1 MFTTKNTIRTIILI
15 MLSVMAV
22 ACTSSITDG
31 VMPSQEGTL
40 RLLVQAED
48 SYLNIETRESQP
60 LTNLTGYTLTLN
72 GTTTESETVTSQS
85 ITLDAN
91 TAKLK
96 AGTYTLTA
104 SNQTAA
110 TTGAGCPWHE
120 GTSAQFT
127 IAAGGNT
134 AVTLDLG
141 KPKNAELKI
150 VLSKDFSANYGSL
163 NLTFTDGK
171 RVLSV
176 TADSTLYLMP
186 GSIPYSL
193 TANARQDTHIQ
204 DASLQGTLT
213 LTAGTTQT
221 LTLSIQPITGLIRI
235 DTGKEY
241 DGEFE

>member
-1 MFTTKNTIRTIILI
+1 
-15 MLSVMAV
+15 MAV

-48 SYLNIETRESQP
+48 SYLSIETRASQP
-60 LTNLTGYTLTLN
+60 LRDLTGYTLTLN
-72 GTTTESETVTSQS
+72 GQTTKGETVTNQT
-85 ITLDAN
+85 ITLDANN

-96 AGTYTLTA
+96 AGIYTLTA

-110 TTGAGCPWHE
+110 TTDAGCPWHE

-150 VLSKDFSANYGSL
+150 VLSEDFSANYEKL
-163 NLTFTDGK
+163 NLTFTDGN

-176 TADSTLYLMP
+176 TTASTLYLMP

-193 TANARQDTHIQ
+193 IADARKGTYIQ

-221 LTLSIQPITGLIRI
+221 LPLSVQPITGLIRI

>member
-1 MFTTKNTIRTIILI
+1 

-72 GTTTESETVTSQS
+72 GTTTEGETVTSQS

-91 TAKLK
+91 NTARLEP
-96 AGTYTLTA
+96 GTYTLTA

-150 VLSKDFSANYGSL
+150 VLSESFSNNYESL
-163 NLTFTDGK
+163 NLTFTDGN

-176 TADSTLYLMP
+176 TTASTLYLMP
-186 GSIPYSL
+186 GSIPYIL
-193 TANARQDTHIQ
+193 TADARKGTYIQ

-221 LTLSIQPITGLIRI
+221 LTLSIQPSTGLIRI
-235 DTGKEY
+235 ETGGTH

>member
-1 MFTTKNTIRTIILI
+1 M
-15 MLSVMAV
+15 
-22 ACTSSITDG
+22 
-31 VMPSQEGTL
+31 
-40 RLLVQAED
+40 LVQAED
-48 SYLNIETRESQP
+48 SYLNIETRESQR
-60 LTNLTGYTLTLN
+60 LKSLTGYTLTLN
-72 GTTTESETVTSQS
+72 STTTEGETVTSQS

-91 TAKLK
+91 STAKLK

-110 TTGAGCPWHE
+110 TRGAGCPWHE
-120 GTSAQFT
+120 GTSAQLT

-150 VLSKDFSANYGSL
+150 VLSKTFLDNYESL

-193 TANARQDTHIQ
+193 IADARKGTYIQ

-221 LTLSIQPITGLIRI
+221 LTLSVQPITGLIRI
-235 DTGKEY
+235 DTGNEY
-241 DGEFE
+241 GGEFE

>member
-1 MFTTKNTIRTIILI
+1 
-15 MLSVMAV
+15 MAV

-60 LTNLTGYTLTLN
+60 LKSLTGYTLTLN
-72 GTTTESETVTSQS
+72 GTTTEDETVTSQS
-85 ITLDAN
+85 ITLDANN

-110 TTGAGCPWHE
+110 TRDAGCPWHE

-150 VLSKDFSANYGSL
+150 VLAKDFTNLYKTL
-163 NLTFTDGK
+163 NIIFTDDN

-176 TADSTLYLMP
+176 TTASTLYLMP
-186 GSIPYSL
+186 GSIPYTL
-193 TANARQDTHIQ
+193 TADARKDTHIQ
-204 DASLQGTLT
+204 DASLQGTLA

-221 LTLSIQPITGLIRI
+221 LTLSIQPITGLIMI
-235 DTGKEY
+235 ETGGKH

>member
-1 MFTTKNTIRTIILI
+1 

-60 LTNLTGYTLTLN
+60 LTSLTGYTLTLN
-72 GTTTESETVTSQS
+72 STTTEGETVTSQS

-91 TAKLK
+91 NTARLEP
-96 AGTYTLTA
+96 GTYTLTA

-150 VLSKDFSANYGSL
+150 VLSESFSNNYESL
-163 NLTFTDGK
+163 NLTFTDGN

-176 TADSTLYLMP
+176 TTASTLYLMP
-186 GSIPYSL
+186 GSIPYIL
-193 TANARQDTHIQ
+193 TADARKGTYIQ

-235 DTGKEY
+235 ETGDKH

>member
-1 MFTTKNTIRTIILI
+1 

-31 VMPSQEGTL
+31 VMPSEEGTL

-60 LTNLTGYTLTLN
+60 LTYTLTLN
-72 GTTTESETVTSQS
+72 GTTTEGETVTSQS

-91 TAKLK
+91 NTAKLK
-96 AGTYTLTA
+96 AGIYTLTA
-104 SNQTAA
+104 SNQTEA
-110 TTGAGCPWHE
+110 TKGAGCPWHE

-150 VLSKDFSANYGSL
+150 VLSGAFSNKYESL
-163 NLTFTDGK
+163 NLTFTDDK

-176 TADSTLYLMP
+176 TTDSTLYLMP
-186 GSIPYSL
+186 GSIPYTL
-193 TANARQDTHIQ
+193 TADARKDTHIQ
-204 DASLQGTLT
+204 DASLTGTLT

-221 LTLSIQPITGLIRI
+221 LTLSVQPITGLIMI
-235 DTGKEY
+235 ETGGTH

>member
-1 MFTTKNTIRTIILI
+1 

-48 SYLNIETRESQP
+48 SYLNIETRETQP
-60 LTNLTGYTLTLN
+60 LTSYTLTLN
-72 GTTTESETVTSQS
+72 GTTTEDETVTSQS

-91 TAKLK
+91 NTAKLK
-96 AGTYTLTA
+96 AGTYTITA
-104 SNQTAA
+104 SNQTTA

-141 KPKNAELKI
+141 KPKNAELQI
-150 VLSKDFSANYGSL
+150 VLSEAFSNNYESL
-163 NLTFTDGK
+163 NLTFTDGN

-176 TADSTLYLMP
+176 MTASTLYLMP
-186 GSIPYSL
+186 GSIPYTL
-193 TANARQDTHIQ
+193 TADARKGTHIQ
-204 DASLQGTLT
+204 DASLQGTLA

-221 LTLSIQPITGLIRI
+221 LTLSVQPITGLIRI

>member
-1 MFTTKNTIRTIILI
+1 M
-15 MLSVMAV
+15 
-22 ACTSSITDG
+22 
-31 VMPSQEGTL
+31 
-40 RLLVQAED
+40 LVQAED

-60 LTNLTGYTLTLN
+60 LTSLTGYTLTLN
-72 GTTTESETVTSQS
+72 STTTEGETVTSQS

-91 TAKLK
+91 NTARLEP
-96 AGTYTLTA
+96 GTYTLTA

-150 VLSKDFSANYGSL
+150 VLSESFSNNYESL
-163 NLTFTDGK
+163 NLTFTDGN

-176 TADSTLYLMP
+176 TTASTLYLMP
-186 GSIPYSL
+186 GSIPYIL
-193 TANARQDTHIQ
+193 TADARKGTYIQ
-204 DASLQGTLT
+204 DASLQG
-213 LTAGTTQT
+213 T

-235 DTGKEY
+235 ETGGTH

>member
-1 MFTTKNTIRTIILI
+1 

-31 VMPSQEGTL
+31 VVPSEEGTL

-60 LTNLTGYTLTLN
+60 LTSLTDYTLTDYTLTLN
-72 GTTTESETVTSQS
+72 GTTTEGETVTSQS

-91 TAKLK
+91 NTAKLK
-96 AGTYTLTA
+96 AGIYTLTA

-110 TTGAGCPWHE
+110 TTDAGCPWHE

-163 NLTFTDGK
+163 NLTFTDGN
-171 RVLSV
+171 RLLSV

-193 TANARQDTHIQ
+193 IADAKQGTYIQ
-204 DASLQGTLT
+204 DASLTGNLT

-221 LTLSIQPITGLIRI
+221 LTLSVQPITGLIRI

>member
-1 MFTTKNTIRTIILI
+1 
-15 MLSVMAV
+15 MAV

-31 VMPSQEGTL
+31 VMPSEEGTL

-60 LTNLTGYTLTLN
+60 LTSLTDYTLTDYTLTLN
-72 GTTTESETVTSQS
+72 GTTTEGETVTSQS
-85 ITLDAN
+85 ITLDANN

-110 TTGAGCPWHE
+110 TRGAGCPWHE

-150 VLSKDFSANYGSL
+150 VLSKAFSDNYETL
-163 NLTFTDGK
+163 HLTFTDGN

-176 TADSTLYLMP
+176 TAASTLYLMP
-186 GSIPYSL
+186 GSIPYTL
-193 TANARQDTHIQ
+193 TANARQGTHIQ

-221 LTLSIQPITGLIRI
+221 LTLSIQPITGLIKI
-235 DTGKEY
+235 ETGGTH

>member
-1 MFTTKNTIRTIILI
+1 
-15 MLSVMAV
+15 MAV

-31 VMPSQEGTL
+31 VMPSEEGTL

-60 LTNLTGYTLTLN
+60 LLTDYTLTLN
-72 GTTTESETVTSQS
+72 GTTTDSETVTSQS
-85 ITLDAN
+85 ITLDANN

-104 SNQTAA
+104 SNQTEA

-150 VLSKDFSANYGSL
+150 VLSKTFLANYESL
-163 NLTFTDGK
+163 NLTFTDGN
-171 RVLSV
+171 RLLSV
-176 TADSTLYLMP
+176 TTDSTLYLMP
-186 GSIPYSL
+186 GSIPYTL
-193 TANARQDTHIQ
+193 TADARKDTHIQ

-221 LTLSIQPITGLIRI
+221 LTLSVQPITGLIMI
-235 DTGKEY
+235 ETGGTH

>member
-1 MFTTKNTIRTIILI
+1 M
-15 MLSVMAV
+15 
-22 ACTSSITDG
+22 
-31 VMPSQEGTL
+31 
-40 RLLVQAED
+40 LVQAED

-60 LTNLTGYTLTLN
+60 PTSLTGYTLTLN
-72 GTTTESETVTSQS
+72 GTTTEGETVPSQS
-85 ITLDAN
+85 ITLDANN

-110 TTGAGCPWHE
+110 TKDAGCPWHE

-141 KPKNAELKI
+141 KPENAELKI
-150 VLSKDFSANYGSL
+150 VLSGAFSNKYESL
-163 NLTFTDGK
+163 NLTFTDGN

-176 TADSTLYLMP
+176 TTASTLYLMP
-186 GSIPYSL
+186 GSIPYTL
-193 TANARQDTHIQ
+193 TADAGQGTHIQ

-235 DTGKEY
+235 ETGDKH

>member
-1 MFTTKNTIRTIILI
+1 

-48 SYLNIETRESQP
+48 SYLNIETRE
-60 LTNLTGYTLTLN
+60 LTSLTDYTLTLN
-72 GTTTESETVTSQS
+72 GTTTDGEAVTSQS
-85 ITLDAN
+85 ITLDDNN

-110 TTGAGCPWHE
+110 TRDAGCPWHE

-150 VLSKDFSANYGSL
+150 VLSEDFLANYESL
-163 NLTFTDGK
+163 NLTFTDGN
-171 RVLSV
+171 RLLSV
-176 TADSTLYLMP
+176 MTDSTLYLMP
-186 GSIPYSL
+186 GSIPYTL

-204 DASLQGTLT
+204 DASLTGNLT

-221 LTLSIQPITGLIRI
+221 LTLSVQPITGLIRI
-235 DTGKEY
+235 DTGNEY
-241 DGEFE
+241 GGEFE

>member
-1 MFTTKNTIRTIILI
+1 

-31 VMPSQEGTL
+31 VVPSQEGTL
-40 RLLVQAED
+40 CLHVQAEND
-48 SYLNIETRESQP
+48 YLSIETRASQP
-60 LTNLTGYTLTLN
+60 LRDLTGYTLTLN
-72 GTTTESETVTSQS
+72 GQTTKGETVTNQT
-85 ITLDAN
+85 ITLDANN

-110 TTGAGCPWHE
+110 TEGTGCPWHK

-141 KPKNAELKI
+141 KPKNAELKV
-150 VLSKDFSANYGSL
+150 VLSEGFSANYGSL
-163 NLTFTDGK
+163 NLTFTDGN

-176 TADSTLYLMP
+176 TTASTLYLMP
-186 GSIPYSL
+186 GTIPYTL
-193 TANARQDTHIQ
+193 TADARKESHIQ
-204 DASLQGTLT
+204 DASLTGTLT

-221 LTLSIQPITGLIRI
+221 LTLNVQPITGLIRI

>member
-1 MFTTKNTIRTIILI
+1 M
-15 MLSVMAV
+15 
-22 ACTSSITDG
+22 
-31 VMPSQEGTL
+31 
-40 RLLVQAED
+40 LVQAED

-72 GTTTESETVTSQS
+72 GTTTEDETVTSQS
-85 ITLDAN
+85 ITLDTIN

-110 TTGAGCPWHE
+110 TRGAGCPWHE

-150 VLSKDFSANYGSL
+150 VLSGAFSNKYESL

-176 TADSTLYLMP
+176 TTTSTLYLMP
-186 GSIPYSL
+186 GSIPYTL
-193 TANARQDTHIQ
+193 TANARKDTHIQ

-221 LTLSIQPITGLIRI
+221 LTLSIQPITGLIGI
-235 DTGKEY
+235 ETGDTH

>member
-1 MFTTKNTIRTIILI
+1 M
-15 MLSVMAV
+15 
-22 ACTSSITDG
+22 
-31 VMPSQEGTL
+31 
-40 RLLVQAED
+40 LVQAED
-48 SYLNIETRESQP
+48 SYLNIETREAQHIERTS
-60 LTNLTGYTLTLN
+60 LTGYTLTLN
-72 GTTTESETVTSQS
+72 GTTTEGETVTSQS
-85 ITLDAN
+85 ITLDANN

-110 TTGAGCPWHE
+110 TKDAGCPWHE

-150 VLSKDFSANYGSL
+150 VLAEAFTNLYKTL
-163 NLTFTDGK
+163 NLTFTDGN

-176 TADSTLYLMP
+176 TTASTLYLMP
-186 GSIPYSL
+186 GSIPYTL
-193 TANARQDTHIQ
+193 TADAKQGTYIQ
-204 DASLQGTLT
+204 DASLTGNLT

-221 LTLSIQPITGLIRI
+221 LTLSVRPITGLIMI
-235 DTGKEY
+235 ETGDTH

>member
-1 MFTTKNTIRTIILI
+1 
-15 MLSVMAV
+15 MAV
-22 ACTSSITDG
+22 ACTSPITDG

-48 SYLNIETRESQP
+48 SYLNIETREAQHIERTS
-60 LTNLTGYTLTLN
+60 LTGYTLTLN
-72 GTTTESETVTSQS
+72 GTTTEGETVTSQS
-85 ITLDAN
+85 ITLDANN

-104 SNQTAA
+104 SNLTAA
-110 TTGAGCPWHE
+110 TEGTGCPWHE

-176 TADSTLYLMP
+176 TTDSTLYLMP
-186 GSIPYSL
+186 GSIPYTL
-193 TANARQDTHIQ
+193 TADARKGTYIQ

-235 DTGKEY
+235 ETGDTH

>member
-1 MFTTKNTIRTIILI
+1 

-48 SYLNIETRESQP
+48 SYLNIETREAQHIERTS
-60 LTNLTGYTLTLN
+60 LTGYTLTLN
-72 GTTTESETVTSQS
+72 GTTTEGETVTSQS
-85 ITLDAN
+85 ITLDANN

-104 SNQTAA
+104 SNQTEA
-110 TTGAGCPWHE
+110 TTDAGCPWHE

-193 TANARQDTHIQ
+193 IADAKQGTYIQ
-204 DASLQGTLT
+204 DASLTGNLT

-221 LTLSIQPITGLIRI
+221 LTLSVQPITGLIRI

>member
-1 MFTTKNTIRTIILI
+1 
-15 MLSVMAV
+15 MAV

-31 VMPSQEGTL
+31 VMPSEEGTL

-60 LTNLTGYTLTLN
+60 PTSLTGYTLTLN
-72 GTTTESETVTSQS
+72 GTTTEDETVTSQS
-85 ITLDAN
+85 ITLDANN

-141 KPKNAELKI
+141 KPKNTELKI
-150 VLSKDFSANYGSL
+150 VLSEGFSANYGSL
-163 NLTFTDGK
+163 NLTFTDGNH
-171 RVLSV
+171 VLSV
-176 TADSTLYLMP
+176 TAASTLYLMP
-186 GSIPYSL
+186 GSIPYTL
-193 TANARQDTHIQ
+193 TADARQGTHIQ

-235 DTGKEY
+235 ETGDKH

>member
-1 MFTTKNTIRTIILI
+1 M
-15 MLSVMAV
+15 
-22 ACTSSITDG
+22 
-31 VMPSQEGTL
+31 
-40 RLLVQAED
+40 LVQAED
-48 SYLNIETRESQP
+48 SYLNIETRE
-60 LTNLTGYTLTLN
+60 LTSLTDYTLTLN
-72 GTTTESETVTSQS
+72 GTTTDGEAVTSQS
-85 ITLDAN
+85 ITLDDNN

-110 TTGAGCPWHE
+110 TKGAGCPWHE

-150 VLSKDFSANYGSL
+150 VLAEAFTNLYKTL
-163 NLTFTDGK
+163 NLTFTDGN

-176 TADSTLYLMP
+176 TTASTLYLMP
-186 GSIPYSL
+186 GSIPYTL
-193 TANARQDTHIQ
+193 TADAKQGTYIQ
-204 DASLQGTLT
+204 DASLTGNLT

-221 LTLSIQPITGLIRI
+221 LTLSIQPITGLIMI
-235 DTGKEY
+235 ETGDTH

>member
-1 MFTTKNTIRTIILI
+1 
-15 MLSVMAV
+15 MAV

-48 SYLNIETRESQP
+48 SYLNIETRESQR
-60 LTNLTGYTLTLN
+60 LKSLTGYTLTLN
-72 GTTTESETVTSQS
+72 GTTTEGETVTSQS
-85 ITLDAN
+85 ITLDANN

-110 TTGAGCPWHE
+110 TEGTGCPWHE

-127 IAAGGNT
+127 IAAGGS
-134 AVTLDLG
+134 ADVTLDLG
-141 KPKNAELKI
+141 APKNTELKI
-150 VLSKDFSANYGSL
+150 TLADAFKSRYETLK
-163 NLTFTDGK
+163 LTFTDVN

-176 TADSTLYLMP
+176 TTDSTLYLMP
-186 GSIPYSL
+186 GSIPYTL
-193 TANARQDTHIQ
+193 KADAKQGTYIQ
-204 DASLQGTLT
+204 DASLTGTLI

-221 LTLSIQPITGLIRI
+221 LTLNVQPITGLIRI
-235 DTGKEY
+235 DTGKEH

>member
-1 MFTTKNTIRTIILI
+1 

-60 LTNLTGYTLTLN
+60 SLTGYTLTLN
-72 GTTTESETVTSQS
+72 GTTTEGETVTSQS
-85 ITLDAN
+85 ITLDANN

-104 SNQTAA
+104 SNQTEA

-150 VLSKDFSANYGSL
+150 VLSGAFSNKYESL

-193 TANARQDTHIQ
+193 IADARKGTYIQ

-221 LTLSIQPITGLIRI
+221 LTLSVQPITGLIRI

>member
-1 MFTTKNTIRTIILI
+1 M
-15 MLSVMAV
+15 
-22 ACTSSITDG
+22 
-31 VMPSQEGTL
+31 
-40 RLLVQAED
+40 LVQAED
-48 SYLNIETRESQP
+48 SYLNIETRESQL
-60 LTNLTGYTLTLN
+60 LTSLTGYTLTLN
-72 GTTTESETVTSQS
+72 GTTTDDEAVTSQS

-110 TTGAGCPWHE
+110 TRDAGCPWHE

-176 TADSTLYLMP
+176 TTDSTLYLMP
-186 GSIPYSL
+186 GSIPYTL
-193 TANARQDTHIQ
+193 TADARKGTYIQ

-221 LTLSIQPITGLIRI
+221 LTLSIQPITGLIKI
-235 DTGKEY
+235 ETGGTH

>member
-1 MFTTKNTIRTIILI
+1 M
-15 MLSVMAV
+15 
-22 ACTSSITDG
+22 
-31 VMPSQEGTL
+31 
-40 RLLVQAED
+40 LVQAED

-60 LTNLTGYTLTLN
+60 LTSLTGYTLTLN
-72 GTTTESETVTSQS
+72 GTTTDGETVTSQS

-91 TAKLK
+91 NTARLEP
-96 AGTYTLTA
+96 GTYTLTA

-150 VLSKDFSANYGSL
+150 VLSEDFSANYGSL
-163 NLTFTDGK
+163 NLTFTDDN

-176 TADSTLYLMP
+176 TTASTLYLMP
-186 GSIPYSL
+186 GSIPYIL
-193 TANARQDTHIQ
+193 TADARKGTYIQ

-235 DTGKEY
+235 ETGGTH

>member
-1 MFTTKNTIRTIILI
+1 

-60 LTNLTGYTLTLN
+60 LRDLAGYTLTLN
-72 GTTTESETVTSQS
+72 GTTTEGETVTNQS
-85 ITLDAN
+85 ITLDANN

-110 TTGAGCPWHE
+110 TGGTGCPWHE
-120 GTSAQFT
+120 GTSAEFT

-141 KPKNAELKI
+141 KPKNAELQI
-150 VLSKDFSANYGSL
+150 VLSEDFSNNYGSL

-186 GSIPYSL
+186 GSIPYTL
-193 TANARQDTHIQ
+193 TADARQSTHIQ

-235 DTGKEY
+235 ETGGTH

>member
-1 MFTTKNTIRTIILI
+1 M
-15 MLSVMAV
+15 
-22 ACTSSITDG
+22 
-31 VMPSQEGTL
+31 
-40 RLLVQAED
+40 LVQAED

-60 LTNLTGYTLTLN
+60 LTSLTDYTLTDYTLTLN
-72 GTTTESETVTSQS
+72 GTTTEGETVTSQS

-91 TAKLK
+91 NTAKLK
-96 AGTYTLTA
+96 AGIYTLTA

-110 TTGAGCPWHE
+110 TTDAGCPWHE
-120 GTSAQFT
+120 GTSAEFT

-141 KPKNAELKI
+141 KPKNAELQI
-150 VLSKDFSANYGSL
+150 VLSESFSNNYESL
-163 NLTFTDGK
+163 NLTFTDGN

-193 TANARQDTHIQ
+193 IADAKQGTYIQ
-204 DASLQGTLT
+204 DASLTGNLT

-221 LTLSIQPITGLIRI
+221 LTLSIQPITGLIMI
-235 DTGKEY
+235 ETGDTH

>member
-1 MFTTKNTIRTIILI
+1 
-15 MLSVMAV
+15 MAV

-31 VMPSQEGTL
+31 VMPSEEGTL

-60 LTNLTGYTLTLN
+60 LSLTDYTLTLN
-72 GTTTESETVTSQS
+72 GTTTDSEAVTSQS

-91 TAKLK
+91 NTAKLK
-96 AGTYTLTA
+96 AGIYTLTA

-110 TTGAGCPWHE
+110 TRDAGCPWHE

-150 VLSKDFSANYGSL
+150 VLSEGFSANYGSL

-176 TADSTLYLMP
+176 TTASTLYLMP
-186 GSIPYSL
+186 GSIPYTL
-193 TANARQDTHIQ
+193 TADARKGTHIQ

-221 LTLSIQPITGLIRI
+221 LTLNIQPITGLIKI
-235 DTGKEY
+235 ETGGTH

>member
-1 MFTTKNTIRTIILI
+1 

-22 ACTSSITDG
+22 ACTSPITDG

-60 LTNLTGYTLTLN
+60 LTSLTGYILTLN
-72 GTTTESETVTSQS
+72 GTTTEGETVTSQS

-91 TAKLK
+91 NTARLEP
-96 AGTYTLTA
+96 GTYTLTA

-110 TTGAGCPWHE
+110 TTGTGCPWHE

-127 IAAGGNT
+127 ITAGGNT

-141 KPKNAELKI
+141 KPKNAELQI
-150 VLSKDFSANYGSL
+150 VLSESFSNNYESL
-163 NLTFTDGK
+163 NLTFTDGN

-176 TADSTLYLMP
+176 TTASTLYLMP
-186 GSIPYSL
+186 GSIPYTL
-193 TANARQDTHIQ
+193 TADARKGTYIQ

-235 DTGKEY
+235 ETGDTH

>member
-1 MFTTKNTIRTIILI
+1 MI
-15 MLSVMAV
+15 SVMAV
-22 ACTSSITDG
+22 ACTSSITDR
-31 VMPSQEGTL
+31 VMPSEEGTL
-40 RLLVQAED
+40 RWLVQAED
-48 SYLNIETRESQP
+48 SYLNIETRDSQP

-72 GTTTESETVTSQS
+72 GTTTDDEAVTSQS
-85 ITLDAN
+85 ITLDDNN

-110 TTGAGCPWHE
+110 TKGAGCPWHE

-163 NLTFTDGK
+163 NLTFTDGN

-186 GSIPYSL
+186 GSIPYTL
-193 TANARQDTHIQ
+193 TADARKDTHIQ
-204 DASLQGTLT
+204 DASLTGTLT

-221 LTLSIQPITGLIRI
+221 LTLSVQPITGLIRI
-235 DTGKEY
+235 ETGDKH

>member
-1 MFTTKNTIRTIILI
+1 

-22 ACTSSITDG
+22 ACTSPITDG

-60 LTNLTGYTLTLN
+60 LRILTGYTLTLN
-72 GTTTESETVTSQS
+72 GTTTDGETVTSQS

-91 TAKLK
+91 NTARLEP
-96 AGTYTLTA
+96 GTYTLTA

-141 KPKNAELKI
+141 KPKNAELQI
-150 VLSKDFSANYGSL
+150 VPSESFSKNYGSL
-163 NLTFTDGK
+163 NLTFPDGN

-176 TADSTLYLMP
+176 TTVSTLYLMP
-186 GSIPYSL
+186 GSIPYTL
-193 TANARQDTHIQ
+193 TADARKGTYIQ

-221 LTLSIQPITGLIRI
+221 LTLSTQPITGLIMI
-235 DTGKEY
+235 ETGDTH